1 MITKKFSNTLK
12 NVVVIIIATFFIVL
26 LLEIFSRNF
35 IKKIPTEIFQF
46 DKNALIW
53 DKEIGNYAY
62 KKPSKSIMTNGHFKE
77 YIFIDKN
84 GFRVNSPEENIINPE
99 IIIIGDSQTFG
110 HGVSNV
116 DTWPSLLAKS
126 TNLSVGNLG
135 VWGYAM
141 PNYDYLI
148 TNLVK
153 NFKPKYLIYG
163 MTDNDICSLDT
174 PDTPITSEM
183 AYKIFL
189 DGVNQTH
196 FQAIIN
202 NPKSYFKNFTSLG
215 ILVRG
220 AYYKIFYGTSFGIS
234 LRPLLRPQTSKNLDK
249 KCTMP
254 AINWL
259 KEKALFLKKH
269 NIKTIVIQI
278 PHPRRTIGLSK
289 GFAKTNF
296 KKSIALINE
305 NQNESFYFFIDP
317 IIELSEHYKKNNYE
331 RASII
336 LPVDTHN
343 NRFSNNIL
351 ANLVKEKINELK
363 N

>member
-1 MITKKFSNTLK
+1 MKKFIIILQK
-12 NVVVIIIATFFIVL
+12 FVIVIITTFFTL
-26 LLEIFSRNF
+26 LLIEIFSRNF
-35 IKKIPTEIFQF
+35 IKNISTKIFHF

-53 DKEIGNYAY
+53 NQEISSHVF

-84 GFRVNSPEENIINPE
+84 GFRINSPEEIIINPK
-99 IIIIGDSQTFG
+99 IITIGDSQTFG
-110 HGVSNV
+110 YGISNA

-126 TNLSVGNLG
+126 TGLSVGNLG
-135 VWGYAM
+135 VWGYDM
-141 PNYDYLI
+141 RNYDYLI

-163 MTDNDICSLDT
+163 MTDNDICSTKTFSTIETKYKKFLDT
-174 PDTPITSEM
+174 QNES
-183 AYKIFL
+183 
-189 DGVNQTH
+189 H

-202 NPKSYFKNFTSLG
+202 NPIIYFKSFTSLG
-215 ILVRG
+215 ELTRG
-220 AYYKIFYGTSFGIS
+220 AYYKIFYETSFGIS
-234 LRPLLRPQTSKNLDK
+234 LRPLLRPKTSRNLEE

-259 KEKALFLKKH
+259 KEKAFFLKKH

-278 PHPRRTIGLSK
+278 PHPRRIKNLSK
-289 GFAKTNF
+289 GFSQKNY
-296 KKSIALINE
+296 KRSVALIKE
-305 NQNESFYFFIDP
+305 HQTESFYFFIDP

-336 LPVDTHN
+336 LPIDNHN

-351 ANLVKEKINELK
+351 ANLVKEKINELE
-363 N
+363 

>member
-1 MITKKFSNTLK
+1 MKKFRIILK
-12 NVVVIIIATFFIVL
+12 NIVVIIIATFFSLL

-35 IKKIPTEIFQF
+35 INKIPTKIFHF
-46 DKNALIW
+46 DKNVLIW
-53 DKEIGNYAY
+53 DQEIGTHAF
-62 KKPSKSIMTNGHFKE
+62 KKSSKSIMTNGHFKE

-84 GFRVNSPEENIINPE
+84 GFRINSPEENIINPE
-99 IIIIGDSQTFG
+99 IITIGDSGTFG
-110 HGVSNV
+110 HGIPNA

-126 TNLSVGNLG
+126 TSLSVGNLG
-135 VWGYAM
+135 VWGYGM
-141 PNYDYLI
+141 QNYDYLI

-163 MTDNDICSLDT
+163 MTDNDICSFET
-174 PDTPITSEM
+174 PPPSEM
-183 AYKIFL
+183 EYKRLL
-189 DGVNQTH
+189 DSVNQSH

-202 NPKSYFKNFTSLG
+202 DPINYFRFYTSLG
-215 ILVRG
+215 QLGGEGYR
-220 AYYKIFYGTSFGIS
+220 KIFYETSFGLS
-234 LRPLLRPQTSKNLDK
+234 LRPLLRPKTSRNLQE

-278 PHPRRTIGLSK
+278 PHARRIASLSK
-289 GFAKTNF
+289 GFAQKNY
-296 KKSIALINE
+296 KRSIALIKKH
-305 NQNESFYFFIDP
+305 QNESFYFFIDS
-317 IIELSEHYKKNNYE
+317 IIELSEHYKKNNNE

-336 LPVDTHN
+336 LPVDTHY

-351 ANLVKEKINELK
+351 ANLVKEKINELE
-363 N
+363 

>member
-1 MITKKFSNTLK
+1 MKKFSIALK
-12 NVVVIIIATFFIVL
+12 NIVVITIATFFFL
-26 LLEIFSRNF
+26 LFLEIFSRNF
-35 IKKIPTEIFQF
+35 IKKIPTKIFHF

-53 DKEIGNYAY
+53 DQEISSHAF

-84 GFRVNSPEENIINPE
+84 GFRINSSEENIINPK
-99 IIIIGDSQTFG
+99 IITIGDSQTFG
-110 HGVSNV
+110 HGIPNA

-126 TNLSVGNLG
+126 TGLSVGNLG
-135 VWGYAM
+135 VFGYSM
-141 PNYDYLI
+141 RNYDYLI

-163 MTDNDICSLDT
+163 LTDNDICSFET
-174 PDTPITSEM
+174 PSASEM
-183 AYKIFL
+183 EYKKFL
-189 DGVNQTH
+189 ERANQSH
-196 FQAIIN
+196 FQAIIKD
-202 NPKSYFKNFTSLG
+202 PKNYFRFYTSLG
-215 ILVRG
+215 QLAREG
-220 AYYKIFYGTSFGIS
+220 YYKIFYETSFGIS
-234 LRPLLRPQTSKNLDK
+234 LRPSLRPKTSRNLDE

-278 PHPRRTIGLSK
+278 PQPRRTTNLSK
-289 GFAKTNF
+289 GFSQKNY
-296 KKSIALINE
+296 KRSIALIKE
-305 NQNESFYFFIDP
+305 HQNESFYFFIDP

-331 RASII
+331 RTSII
-336 LPVDTHN
+336 LPVDKHN

-351 ANLVKEKINELK
+351 ANLVKEKINELE
-363 N
+363 

>member
-1 MITKKFSNTLK
+1 MIEIIKKF
-12 NVVVIIIATFFIVL
+12 VIIIITIFFTLL

-35 IKKIPTEIFQF
+35 IKKISTKIFHF

-53 DKEIGNYAY
+53 NQEISSHAF

-84 GFRVNSPEENIINPE
+84 GFRINSPEENIINPK
-99 IIIIGDSQTFG
+99 IITIGDSQTFG
-110 HGVSNV
+110 HGISNA

-126 TNLSVGNLG
+126 TGLSVGNLG
-135 VWGYAM
+135 VWGYGM
-141 PNYDYLI
+141 QNYDYLI

-163 MTDNDICSLDT
+163 MTDNDICSYE
-174 PDTPITSEM
+174 TSSTTETK
-183 AYKIFL
+183 YKKFL
-189 DGVNQTH
+189 DRQNESH
-196 FQAIIN
+196 FRAIIN
-202 NPKSYFKNFTSLG
+202 NPKIYFRSFTSLG
-215 ILVRG
+215 ELTSG
-220 AYYKIFYGTSFGIS
+220 AYYKIFYETSFGIS
-234 LRPLLRPQTSKNLDK
+234 LRPLLRPKTSRNLDE

-269 NIKTIVIQI
+269 NIKTIVLQI
-278 PHPRRTIGLSK
+278 PHPRRTINLSK
-289 GFAKTNF
+289 GFSQKNY
-296 KKSIALINE
+296 KRSVELIKE
-305 NQNESFYFFIDP
+305 HQNKSFYFFIDP
-317 IIELSEHYKKNNYE
+317 IIELSEHYKRNNYE

-351 ANLVKEKINELK
+351 ANLVKEKINELE
-363 N
+363 

>member
-1 MITKKFSNTLK
+1 MKKFSIALK
-12 NVVVIIIATFFIVL
+12 NIAVITIATFFFL
-26 LLEIFSRNF
+26 LFLEIFSRNF
-35 IKKIPTEIFQF
+35 IKKIPTRIFHF

-53 DKEIGNYAY
+53 DQEIGSHAF

-84 GFRVNSPEENIINPE
+84 GFRINSSEENIINPK
-99 IIIIGDSQTFG
+99 IITIGDSQTFG
-110 HGVSNV
+110 HGIPNA

-126 TNLSVGNLG
+126 TGLSVGNLG
-135 VWGYAM
+135 VFGYGM
-141 PNYDYLI
+141 RNYDYLI

-163 MTDNDICSLDT
+163 MTDNDVCSFDT
-174 PDTPITSEM
+174 PRTSEM
-183 AYKIFL
+183 EYKKFL
-189 DGVNQTH
+189 DSGKQSH
-196 FQAIIN
+196 FQVIIN
-202 NPKSYFKNFTSLG
+202 NPINYFKHFTSLG
-215 ILVRG
+215 ELVRA

-234 LRPLLRPQTSKNLDK
+234 LRPLLRPKTSMNLDE

-278 PHPRRTIGLSK
+278 PHARRIASLSK
-289 GFAKTNF
+289 GFAQKNY
-296 KKSIALINE
+296 KRSIALIKKH
-305 NQNESFYFFIDP
+305 QNESFYFFIDS
-317 IIELSEHYKKNNYE
+317 IIELSEHYKKNNNE

-336 LPVDTHN
+336 LPVDTHY

-363 N
+363 